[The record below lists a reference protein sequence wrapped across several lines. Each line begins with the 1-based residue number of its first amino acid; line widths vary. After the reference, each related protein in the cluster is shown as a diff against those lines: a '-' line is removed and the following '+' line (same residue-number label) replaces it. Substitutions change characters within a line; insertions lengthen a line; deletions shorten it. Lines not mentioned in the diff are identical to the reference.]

1 MGRVQDCYAILAH
14 IYTLLRLRPHACIPQ
29 VELSMSDRFARLRKT
44 TVHKK
49 SSIIYLPIVLSLLG
63 LLFVFESSSVRAL
76 QEFGDSFHYFKLQAV
91 WIGLGIVGMMFFSFF
106 NYKKLY
112 YLSFPA
118 MMTTIGML
126 MLVLLPGLGSTAGG
140 AQSWINFGFFNI
152 QPTELAKFSV
162 IIYLA
167 SWFMNREKKRFVP
180 FISLLGFLV
189 FIIILQPDLGTAT
202 MIFILS
208 IVMYYLAGTQLGYL
222 VLLLPASLIGF
233 YVLTKISPYRMRRF
247 SAFLN
252 PSLDPLGIGYHV
264 NQIAISL
271 QNGGL
276 FGLGFGA
283 SRQKFLYLPEAHTD
297 SIFAIIGEEFG
308 FVGSA
313 MLIFALIVLI
323 YKIYEIAYKAPDRF
337 ARLLAGGIFVYF
349 SIQIVVNL
357 GGMVGLM
364 PLTGVPLP
372 FISYGGSNL
381 LISFAMIGILLNIR
395 KKGHIK

>member
-1 MGRVQDCYAILAH
+1 MRG
-14 IYTLLRLRPHACIPQ
+14 
-29 VELSMSDRFARLRKT
+29 RFAKLKHH
-44 TVHKK
+44 TVHKRA
-49 SSIIYLPIVLSLLG
+49 SIVYLPIVLSLIG
-63 LLFVFESSSVRAL
+63 LLFVFEASSVRAI
-76 QEFGDSFHYFKLQAV
+76 QETGNSFHYFQLQAI
-91 WIGLGIVGMMFFSFF
+91 WIALGLVGMYFFSLFD
-106 NYKKLY
+106 YRKLY
-112 YLSFPA
+112 YLSFPFMA
-118 MMTTIGML
+118 GTIGLL
-126 MLVLLPGLGSTAGG
+126 MMVLLPGLGRTAGG

-189 FIIILQPDLGTAT
+189 FIIMLQPDLGTAT

-208 IVMYYLAGTQLGYL
+208 LVMYYLAGSQLGYL
-222 VLLLPASLIGF
+222 VLLFPLSIVGF
-233 YVLTKISPYRMRRF
+233 YVLTKISPYRMKRI
-247 SAFLN
+247 SAFLD
-252 PSLDPLGIGYHV
+252 PSTDPLGVGYHV

-271 QNGGL
+271 QNGGF

-297 SIFAIIGEEFG
+297 SIFAILAEEFG

-313 MLIFALIVLI
+313 LLIFAFVVLM
-323 YKIYEIAYKAPDRF
+323 YKIYEIAYRAPDRF
-337 ARLLAGGIFVYF
+337 GKLLAGGIFVYF
-349 SIQIVVNL
+349 ALQVTVNL

-395 KKGHIK
+395 KKTTIR

>member
-1 MGRVQDCYAILAH
+1 
-14 IYTLLRLRPHACIPQ
+14 
-29 VELSMSDRFARLRKT
+29 MSERFAKLRKT
-44 TVHKK
+44 AVTKR
-49 SSIIYLPIVLSLLG
+49 SSIIYLPIVLSLVG

-76 QEFGDSFHYFKLQAV
+76 QEFGDSFHYFKLQAI
-91 WIGLGIVGMMFFSFF
+91 WIALGVVGMLFFSFF
-106 NYKKLY
+106 DYKKLY

-118 MMTTIGML
+118 MMITVGLL

-167 SWFMNREKKRFVP
+167 SWFMTTEKKRFVP

-189 FIIILQPDLGTAT
+189 FLIVLQPDLGTAT
-202 MIFILS
+202 MIFMLS
-208 IVMYYLAGTQLGYL
+208 FVMYFLAGSQLGYL
-222 VLLLPASLIGF
+222 LLLLPASVVGF
-233 YVLTKISPYRMRRF
+233 YALTKISPYRLRRF
-247 SAFLN
+247 TAFLN
-252 PSLDPLGIGYHV
+252 PSIDPLGIGYHV

-276 FGLGFGA
+276 LGLGFGA

-308 FVGSA
+308 FIGSVI
-313 MLIFALIVLI
+313 LISTLLVLV

-337 ARLLAGGIFVYF
+337 GRLLAGGIFTYF
-349 SIQIVVNL
+349 SLQIVVNL
-357 GGMVGLM
+357 GGMVGLI

-395 KKGHIK
+395 RKAHLK